1 MKSIADI
8 KASIVAW
15 FEMNRVESFYSGI
28 RADVAAFIG
37 VAPNNVTFNA
47 LLDQCNSTQ
56 AGDGCVSVWFE

>member
-47 LLDQCNSTQ
+47 LFSQCDKTQ

>member
-28 RADVAAFIG
+28 RADVAVFIG

-47 LLDQCNSTQ
+47 LFNQCNSTQ

>member
-8 KASIVAW
+8 KALIVAW
-15 FEMNRVESFYSGI
+15 FEINRTECFYAGI
-28 RADVAAFIG
+28 RGHVAASIG
-37 VAPNNVTFNA
+37 VAPNNATFNA

>member
-15 FEMNRVESFYSGI
+15 FEINRIECFYAGI

-37 VAPNNVTFNA
+37 VAPNNATFNA

>member
-1 MKSIADI
+1 MKSIADT
-8 KASIVAW
+8 KESIVAW

-47 LLDQCNSTQ
+47 LFNQ
-56 AGDGCVSVWFE
+56 ANFSQMGDDCVSVWFE